1 MLEETCRIKNIHALL
16 VGMRF
21 GPATGI
27 ISVVVA
33 KEMSS
38 NQASCASPGYTP
50 KTLYFL
56 LETWLSV
63 VIDAQIVISKTWKNS
78 RNPLTG
84 EYIMKVLY
92 IQHIII
98 QLLNSHY

>member
-1 MLEETCRIKNIHALL
+1 MLEETYRIRNIHALL

-21 GPATGI
+21 GPATVI

-33 KEMSS
+33 KDMSS
-38 NQASCASPGYTP
+38 NQASCASLGYIP
-50 KTLYFL
+50 ETLYFL
-56 LETWLSV
+56 LETCLSV
-63 VIDAQIVISKTWKNS
+63 VIDAQIVISKTCKNS

-98 QLLNSHY
+98 QL